1 MPAKFMVSAEVG
13 TEAAAEID
21 VEVEV
26 EVEVVCALPTEQTLL
41 RVRVAVGTTVAEAIR
56 LSGLLAR
63 CPDIDITMARVGIF
77 GQIVTLNT
85 ALKADD
91 RIEIY
96 RPLIVDPKDAR
107 RRRAAKR
114 AARQTLKS

>member
-1 MPAKFMVSAEVG
+1 MRVKFMVSAEVG
-13 TEAAAEID
+13 GEID
-21 VEVEV
+21 AK
-26 EVEVVCALPTEQTLL
+26 VEVVYALPGEQILL
-41 RVRVAVGTTVAEAIR
+41 RARVAVGTTVAEAIQ

-63 CPDIDITMARVGIF
+63 YPGINIATARVGIF

-107 RRRAAKR
+107 HRRAAKR

>member
-1 MPAKFMVSAEVG
+1 MRVKFMVSAEVG
-13 TEAAAEID
+13 AEVDAVAATEID
-21 VEVEV
+21 V
-26 EVEVVCALPTEQTLL
+26 EVEVVCALPAEQTLL
-41 RVRVAVGTTVAEAIR
+41 RVRVAVGATVAEAIG

-63 CPDIDITMARVGIF
+63 YPGINIATARVGIF

-85 ALKADD
+85 ALQAGD

-96 RPLIVDPKDAR
+96 RPLTVDPKDAR